1 MVSFNLRKHN
11 KRIKH
16 IKFGPF
22 YLVAA
27 DKTKDGEPLF
37 AFIDGNFYKVS
48 EALPLA
54 KSMGY
59 NSIEMIYEAYNSLG

>member
-16 IKFGPF
+16 IKFGPY
-22 YLVAA
+22 YLVAI

-37 AFIDGNFYKVS
+37 AFIDGKFYKAS
-48 EALPLA
+48 DALTLA
-54 KSMGY
+54 KKYGY
-59 NSIEMIYEAYNSLG
+59 NEVERVYEAFNSLG